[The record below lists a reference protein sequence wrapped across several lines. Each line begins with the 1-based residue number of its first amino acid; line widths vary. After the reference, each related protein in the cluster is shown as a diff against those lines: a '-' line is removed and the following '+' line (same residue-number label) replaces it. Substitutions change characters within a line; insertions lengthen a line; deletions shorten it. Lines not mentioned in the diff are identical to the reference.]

1 MDLIEKIEEDLNEAM
16 KAKDASQVSILRLLK
31 SALKN
36 AEIEKKE
43 TLSDQ
48 DAIRVLE
55 KQAKQRRDS
64 IESYNTGGR
73 ADLAEKEAEELHV
86 IESYLPEKLA
96 DTEIENI
103 VDSTI
108 KKLNVNDI
116 SGMGQVIKAVMA
128 ETQGQADGKTVS
140 EMVKNKLS

>member
-1 MDLIEKIEEDLNEAM
+1 MDLIEKIDTDLNEAM
-16 KAKDASQVSILRLLK
+16 KAKEASQVSILRLLK

-64 IESYNTGGR
+64 IESYNAGGR

-108 KKLNVNDI
+108 KKLNVTDI